1 VAEFEVDAFLA
12 DSVVVADG
20 KLYVQGAGWNRILA
34 GSFPVAH
41 DRVGIGLIF
50 HATPPTSGRHRFEL
64 RLEDADGNE
73 LALGDAPSGEKV
85 HRLSGEF
92 TVRVTV
98 DDEHLVP
105 LAINLNGLVFQ
116 QPGAYRFVASV
127 DGEDLKSL
135 RFAVQPR
142 AEQTPTVSGGGGYL

>member
-1 VAEFEVDAFLA
+1 VAEIEVEAFLA

-50 HATPPTSGRHRFEL
+50 HATPETSGPHRFEL
-64 RLEDADGNE
+64 RLTDAGGNE

-85 HRLSGEF
+85 RRLGGEF
-92 TVRVTV
+92 TVRVTA

-105 LAINLNGLVFQ
+105 LAINLNGLMFER
-116 QPGAYRFVASV
+116 PGAYRFIVSV
-127 DGEDLKSL
+127 DGTDMKSL
-135 RFAVQPR
+135 RFVVQPR
-142 AEQTPTVSGGGGYL
+142 AEQPPTVSGGGGYL